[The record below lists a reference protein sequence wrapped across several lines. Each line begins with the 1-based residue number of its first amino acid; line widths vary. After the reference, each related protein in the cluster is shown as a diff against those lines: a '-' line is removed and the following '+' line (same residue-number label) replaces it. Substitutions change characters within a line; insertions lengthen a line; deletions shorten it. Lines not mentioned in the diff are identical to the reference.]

1 MFRKKK
7 TIVTQLRPNQ
17 WRDTW
22 KRLMQNKA
30 AMVGLCFI
38 VLILI
43 LALFADVIA
52 DYNNVALAQYP
63 LERLQGPSP
72 AHWLGTDAFG
82 RDLFARIIH
91 GARYSLAFGVIC
103 TGLALLGGC
112 ILGATSAFFG
122 GKVDNVIMRIMDA
135 MMCIPAILLSLS
147 LVSALGQGLQNMMI
161 ALVIANIP
169 SFTRMIRSVV
179 LTVVTQDYI
188 EAARSC
194 GVRSHDIIFRHVLPN
209 AIGPIIVN
217 AMMSVAGFIM
227 SAAGLSFI
235 GMGIAPPAPEWG
247 NMLSEAVSSMRLY
260 PHVVIVPGV
269 AIVLTA
275 LSFNLLG
282 DGLTDALDPRLQ
294 EQ

>member
-1 MFRKKK
+1 MFRKKRK
-7 TIVTQLRPNQ
+7 IVTDLRPNQ

-22 KRLMQNKA
+22 RRLRQNKA

-38 VLILI
+38 LLILF

-52 DYNNVALAQYP
+52 DYDNVALAQVP
-63 LERLQGPSP
+63 LDRLQGPSP

-91 GARYSLAFGVIC
+91 GARYSLTFGVLC
-103 TGLALLGGC
+103 TGLALFGGC
-112 ILGATSAFFG
+112 VLGATAAFFG
-122 GKVDNVIMRIMDA
+122 GKVDNIIMRIMDA
-135 MMCIPAILLSLS
+135 IMCVPAILLSLS

-161 ALVIANIP
+161 ALVIANVP

-194 GVRSHDIIFRHVLPN
+194 GVKNSTIIFRHVLPN

-235 GMGIAPPAPEWG
+235 GMGIQPPAPEWG
-247 NMLSEAVSSMRLY
+247 NMLSEAVGSMRLY

-294 EQ
+294 DQ